1 MQQAWTKFFKDQ
13 NFVNF
18 LHKAGIAFSL
28 KFQSC
33 GQKTSGTL
41 VEIIDLN
48 HQGRKIY
55 GAGDIWFSSIH
66 GFGSKLEIQ
75 EIKQSTEAFVHTTR
89 LSTWHT
95 FIKF

>member
-1 MQQAWTKFFKDQ
+1 MCTVQQAWTKFFKDQ

-18 LHKAGIAFSL
+18 LHKAGIAFSF

-48 HQGRKIY
+48 HQGRKIF

-66 GFGSKLEIQ
+66 GFGSKLEIP
-75 EIKQSTEAFVHTTR
+75 EIKQSTV
-89 LSTWHT
+89 
-95 FIKF
+95 IKYF